1 MFRFGYK
8 KRFEKMAELCD
19 SQLKEVARLSKE
31 NKVLAAEC
39 NDLKAELK
47 DMALHLTSLG
57 LINGCLM
64 EVVTEDQ
71 KKVVGKKIKI
81 KEATSKKEKKNAKK
95 Q

>member
-1 MFRFGYK
+1 MFNFGYK
-8 KRFEKMAELCD
+8 KRFERMAELCD
-19 SQLKEVARLSKE
+19 EQLKECARLSKE

-47 DMALHLTSLG
+47 DMTLHLASLG

-71 KKVVGKKIKI
+71 KKVVSKKIKI
-81 KEATSKKEKKNAKK
+81 KEGKKHGKTKKAK
-95 Q
+95 